1 MNFNEFQQNCLV
13 TFSTHEY
20 IGVEQLHCM
29 VGVTSEMEELWE
41 AIEKN
46 DTVNIAEE
54 MCDILYYLVVYCKKR
69 NISLDLVEM
78 AYQESNTE
86 EMFSF
91 NQLYLYNSAW
101 QDAAKKIIFYNRE
114 ISETFALMMIFEEL
128 FKLAALKEINL
139 YEFMERLIN
148 KLKARYAGKFD
159 QARANNR
166 NLDIEREILEGK

>member
-1 MNFNEFQQNCLV
+1 MNFNEFQENCLV
-13 TFSTHEY
+13 TFSPDSDLR
-20 IGVEQLHCM
+20 VEKLHCM
-29 VGVTSEMEELWE
+29 VGVTSEMEELWA

-54 MCDILYYLVVYCKKR
+54 VCDILFYLVVYCKKR

-78 AYQESNTE
+78 AYQEVDTE

-91 NQLYLYNSAW
+91 HQLNLNNSAW

-114 ISETFALMMIFEEL
+114 ISEAFALVLLFSEL
-128 FKLAALKEINL
+128 FKLAALKEINI
-139 YEFMERLIN
+139 YEAMDRLIN

-166 NLDIEREILEGK
+166 NLDIERAILEGE